1 MANKNL
7 NSAKT
12 AKNDE
17 FFTQLTD
24 IEKELQHY
32 KEHFK
37 DKIVYCNCDDHK
49 WSNFFQYFSLNF
61 EFLGLKKLVTTHYN
75 SEGVAYKF
83 EISKDS
89 KIETPLKENGDFRSD
104 ECVEILKS
112 CDIVVSNP
120 PFSLFREYIELMVK
134 YDKKYLI
141 IGNKNA
147 ITYKETFKLIKES
160 KLWLGVTS
168 PNSFTQPE
176 NSVPKNMVGLT
187 KWFTNLLHN
196 KRNEKLFLYKEYNK
210 IDYPK
215 FDNYDA
221 INVDKTVDIPKN
233 YFGAIAV
240 PISFLD
246 KYNPCQFEI
255 ISANDFR
262 INENVP
268 YKEHGLIKDKDGVI
282 NGKPTYVRIL
292 IKLIQNNEN

>member
-7 NSAKT
+7 NFAKV

-32 KEHFK
+32 KDHFK
-37 DKIVYCNCDDHK
+37 DKIVYCNCDDYR

-89 KIETPLKENGDFRSD
+89 KIETPLKENGDFRSE
-104 ECVEILKS
+104 ECVEILQS

-120 PFSLFREYIELMVK
+120 PFSIFREYVELMVK

-141 IGNKNA
+141 IGNMNA
-147 ITYKETFKLIKES
+147 ITYKENFKLIKEN
-160 KLWLGVTS
+160 KQWLGVTN
-168 PNSFTQPE
+168 PKEFVQPDKSIKKFG
-176 NSVPKNMVGLT
+176 NIC
-187 KWFTNLLHN
+187 WFTNLLHN

-210 IDYPK
+210 SDYPK

-233 YFGAIAV
+233 YYKVVGV
-240 PISFLD
+240 PISFLV
-246 KYNPCQFEI
+246 KYNPQQFEI
-255 ISANDFR
+255 VGIDRVLTYEKTGKVSRFF
-262 INENVP
+262 
-268 YKEHGLIKDKDGVI
+268 I
-282 NGKPTYVRIL
+282 NGLEIYARIL